1 MVVCIIC
8 KVPGGLAEVFTY
20 KGAANDGIVAV
31 SSNAATC
38 TGYYTRK
45 LCDEL
50 AAVTGGG
57 NVDRSLPIIRYAE
70 MLLNYAEASN
80 ELGHTN
86 DALDALKQIRERA
99 GIIPG
104 ANAMYGLPET
114 PSKEELRAIIQNE
127 RAIELAFEHHRFF
140 DLRRWKLGEPLLDGK
155 YVHGMEITKTG
166 NNYTYKR
173 INVRTRYFKEIYY
186 YLPIPRKDVT
196 INPNLLQ
203 NPGGYN

>member
-1 MVVCIIC
+1 
-8 KVPGGLAEVFTY
+8 
-20 KGAANDGIVAV
+20 
-31 SSNAATC
+31 
-38 TGYYTRK
+38 
-45 LCDEL
+45 
-50 AAVTGGG
+50 
-57 NVDRSLPIIRYAE
+57 
-70 MLLNYAEASN
+70 
-80 ELGHTN
+80 
-86 DALDALKQIRERA
+86 
-99 GIIPG
+99 
-104 ANAMYGLPET
+104 